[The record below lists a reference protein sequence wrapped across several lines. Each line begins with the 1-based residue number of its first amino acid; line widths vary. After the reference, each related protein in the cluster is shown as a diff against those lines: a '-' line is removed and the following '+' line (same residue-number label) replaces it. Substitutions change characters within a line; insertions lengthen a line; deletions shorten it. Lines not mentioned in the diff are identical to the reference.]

1 MRAMQ
6 QQFTTALD
14 SWTRQNID
22 LQAELV
28 QGRQQGA
35 SERAALRQEVRT
47 ARVTEGGSRCGH
59 TALKARRL
67 LGCSRRVARLEC
79 SVLGLRWRSGATT
92 PEADWKLRKQER
104 RSQTP
109 RSWRKEIGQHR
120 KQLYWMML
128 MTCKGAALNIVFLA
142 SDSKGLEAWRQLT
155 EKYEPKM
162 RTRSAARMMPILSFS
177 LQAETTER
185 ITALER
191 EIATHERDGGKVLDD
206 EIKIGTFLLRLPES
220 QLKTHLLMRVDTKWT
235 DFRSDFCCDLSSNL
249 HGSDTDNFD
258 GRWSHEQRNT
268 KQGWQGSE
276 R

>member
-1 MRAMQ
+1 MAAELIGLRTERVESFGIHFRARHLWTTMAQEAMRAMQ

-142 SDSKGLEAWRQLT
+142 SDSQGLEAWRQLT
-155 EKYEPKM
+155 EKCEPKM
-162 RTRSAARMMPILSFS
+162 RTRSAGQLMSILSFS
-177 LQAETTER
+177 LQATR
-185 ITALER
+185 
-191 EIATHERDGGKVLDD
+191 
-206 EIKIGTFLLRLPES
+206 PNES
-220 QLKTHLLMRVDTKWT
+220 QPWNAR
-235 DFRSDFCCDLSSNL
+235 
-249 HGSDTDNFD
+249 
-258 GRWSHEQRNT
+258 
-268 KQGWQGSE
+268 
-276 R
+276 